1 MEIVSGTK
9 IGLDV
14 AEYVAI
20 FCRLIVLGNGL
31 TILFPSSSFV
41 TLEFL
46 SYTWIEKESGFQ
58 SCEWVLG
65 CPIGVGNDYRYVFVD
80 DYCYVFG
87 NDYCYVVGKDWCCV
101 VWDDGADCLIV

>member
-1 MEIVSGTK
+1 VRLLEIVSGTK

-14 AEYVAI
+14 TEYVAI
-20 FCRLIVLGNGL
+20 FCRLIVLGNVFLG
-31 TILFPSSSFV
+31 FV

-65 CPIGVGNDYRYVFVD
+65 FPIGVGNDYRYVFGD
-80 DYCYVFG
+80 
-87 NDYCYVVGKDWCCV
+87 DYCYVVGKDWCCV
-101 VWDDGADCLIV
+101 LWDDGVDCLIVGWE